1 MGAGTE
7 PHGSRS
13 LAGPEPASVDGMTD
27 RRSDPVLVHFYRAV
41 VSHMDIWRLRMD
53 ATTNWAAVTVAGMIT
68 FSFSTIAA
76 PHYVLLLALVF
87 QFVFLLMESRRYQTF
102 DLWRRR
108 FRVLNRALIV
118 PALDETRSP
127 ESGAAELQQVAR
139 DLGRTVPHLSLL
151 HAAGYRIRRNYGYL
165 FAVTLLAWVLKLE
178 VHPEPAGSAVV
189 LMERAAI
196 AFLPGALVIAV
207 VLLSSFALL
216 MIAVTAPTHD
226 MLDWETTTPRW
237 HKWVKRGGTQGGRDV
252 E

>member
-1 MGAGTE
+1 
-7 PHGSRS
+7 
-13 LAGPEPASVDGMTD
+13 MTD

-41 VSHMDIWRLRMD
+41 VSHMDVWRLRMD

-118 PALDETRSP
+118 PALDEARST
-127 ESGAAELQQVAR
+127 ESGAAELQKLAR
-139 DLGRTVPHLSLL
+139 DLGRTVPHLSLI

-165 FAVTLLAWVLKLE
+165 FGVTLFAWLLKLE
-178 VHPEPAGSAVV
+178 VHPSPASD
-189 LMERAAI
+189 L
-196 AFLPGALVIAV
+196 L
-207 VLLSSFALL
+207 VLLRRAGVAIVPGWLVVATVLASTATLLIIAL
-216 MIAVTAPTHD
+216 TAPTHD
-226 MLDWETTTPRW
+226 ILDWETTTPRW
-237 HKWVKRGGTQGGRDV
+237 HRWTGRGTTEGGADV

>member
-1 MGAGTE
+1 MVRNVPG
-7 PHGSRS
+7 PGS
-13 LAGPEPASVDGMTD
+13 MTD

-41 VSHMDIWRLRMD
+41 VSHMDVWRLRMD

-68 FSFSTIAA
+68 FSFSTIGA

-118 PALDETRSP
+118 PALDEGRST

-139 DLGRTVPHLSLL
+139 DLGRTVPHLSLV

-165 FAVTLLAWVLKLE
+165 FAVTLLAWLLKLE
-178 VHPEPAGSAVV
+178 VHPVPAGSAQAV
-189 LMERAAI
+189 MQRAAI
-196 AFLPGALVIAV
+196 AFLPGELVIAV
-207 VLLSSFALL
+207 VMLSSAALL
-216 MIAVTAPTHD
+216 VIAVMAPTHD

-237 HKWVKRGGTQGGRDV
+237 HTWIRRGRTQGGGDV

>member
-1 MGAGTE
+1 
-7 PHGSRS
+7 
-13 LAGPEPASVDGMTD
+13 MTD

-41 VSHMDIWRLRMD
+41 VSHMDVWRLRMD

-68 FSFSTIAA
+68 FSFSTLTA

-118 PALDETRSP
+118 PALDDARST
-127 ESGAAELQQVAR
+127 ESGAAELQQLSR
-139 DLGRTVPHLSLL
+139 DLGRTVPHLSLF

-165 FAVTLLAWVLKLE
+165 FGVTLLAWLLKLE
-178 VHPEPAGSAVV
+178 VHPGAAQSAGELAR
-189 LMERAAI
+189 RAAI
-196 AFLPGALVIAV
+196 AFIPGWLVIAV
-207 VLLSSFALL
+207 VVTSVLSLLA
-216 MIAVTAPTHD
+216 IAVTAPTHD
-226 MLDWETTTPRW
+226 MLDWEAHHPAWQRW
-237 HKWVKRGGTQGGRDV
+237 MRGGRAEGGTHA

>member
-1 MGAGTE
+1 
-7 PHGSRS
+7 
-13 LAGPEPASVDGMTD
+13 MTD

-41 VSHMDIWRLRMD
+41 VSHMDVWRLRMD

-68 FSFSTIAA
+68 FSFSTLTA

-118 PALDETRSP
+118 PALDEARSE
-127 ESGAAELQQVAR
+127 ESGAKELQQLSR
-139 DLGRTVPHLSLL
+139 DLGRTVPHLSLM

-165 FAVTLLAWVLKLE
+165 FGVTLLAWVLKLE
-178 VHPEPAGSAVV
+178 VHPEAAGSATV
-189 LMERAAI
+189 LVGRAAI
-196 AFLPGALVIAV
+196 AFIPGWLVLTV
-207 VLLSSFALL
+207 VFVSTAALL
-216 MIAVTAPTHD
+216 ITAVMAPTHD

-237 HKWVKRGGTQGGRDV
+237 QRWMQSGTTQGGGDV

>member
-1 MGAGTE
+1 
-7 PHGSRS
+7 
-13 LAGPEPASVDGMTD
+13 MTD

-41 VSHMDIWRLRMD
+41 VSHMDVWRLRMD

-118 PALDETRSP
+118 PALDEGRSV
-127 ESGAAELQQVAR
+127 ESGAPELQKLAR
-139 DLGRTVPHLSLL
+139 DLGRTVPHLSLIN
-151 HAAGYRIRRNYGYL
+151 AAGYRIRRNYGYL
-165 FAVTLLAWVLKLE
+165 FAVTLLAWLLKLE
-178 VHPEPAGSAVV
+178 VHPEPARSAFVLLGRASIAFIPGWLVVAVV
-189 LMERAAI
+189 L
-196 AFLPGALVIAV
+196 VSTST
-207 VLLSSFALL
+207 LLI
-216 MIAVTAPTHD
+216 IAVTAPTHD

-237 HKWVKRGGTQGGRDV
+237 RRWIGRGTTGGGGDV